1 MAYDATPTAAR
12 AVTAVRETTNP
23 AHPAEPGASGPET
36 LRAAWSVFWTTRA
49 AVLVVAVFAALSFGP
64 AMGGLAERNA
74 AVFDEPELT
83 RSLAEPLLSPL
94 ARWDAAWYLRIAE
107 SGYGGSDVRAAFFP
121 LYPLLVRAVA
131 APFGA
136 SPGALLVAAYVVSLA
151 AFFGALVL
159 LHRLVSLELGRPLA
173 QPALLLLAVFP
184 AAVFFG
190 APYSESLFLLLAVGA
205 FYAARTGRWAWAGA
219 AAAGAAATRSAG
231 VLLLLPLAMLWW
243 SARPRKAR
251 DAAWLLLAP
260 LGIAAYAAFLGLA
273 EGDAWRFLDVQDA
286 WSRELRVPL
295 LGAWDGLGAAIDGA
309 RQLISGQ
316 TEVVYFEQAAGDPYR
331 IAAIN
336 LMLFGS
342 LVFALVASAGCLRR
356 LPKAYGVWVAASL
369 VLPLTFP
376 VKPQPLMSLP
386 RFLAVLFPIF
396 MWLALWSEERR
407 ATARVAAVSALGLGL
422 FTAQFASW
430 HWMS

>member
-12 AVTAVRETTNP
+12 AVTAVR
-23 AHPAEPGASGPET
+23 GSVT

-74 AVFDEPELT
+74 EVFDEPELT

-107 SGYGGSDVRAAFFP
+107 SGYGGSEVRAAFFP

-159 LHRLVSLELGRPLA
+159 LHRLVSLELGRTLA

-219 AAAGAAATRSAG
+219 ATAGAAATRSAG

-243 SARPRKAR
+243 STRPRRVR

-260 LGIAAYAAFLGLA
+260 LGLAAYAVFLGLA

-286 WSRELRVPL
+286 WSRELTVPL
-295 LGAWDGLGAAIDGA
+295 AGAWDGLGAAVDGA
-309 RQLISGQ
+309 RQLLSGQ

-342 LVFALVASAGCLRR
+342 LVFALVACAGCLRR
-356 LPKAYGVWVAASL
+356 LPKAYGAWVAASL

-430 HWMS
+430 HWIS

>member
-1 MAYDATPTAAR
+1 MAYDATPAAAR
-12 AVTAVRETTNP
+12 VLTAVR
-23 AHPAEPGASGPET
+23 GSET

-64 AMGGLAERNA
+64 AGGGLAERNA
-74 AVFDEPELT
+74 EKFDEPELT

-131 APFGA
+131 SPVGA
-136 SPGALLVAAYVVSLA
+136 SPSALLVAAYAVALA
-151 AFFGALVL
+151 AFLGALVL

-231 VLLLLPLAMLWW
+231 VLLLLPLVMLWW
-243 SARPRKAR
+243 GSGRGVPPLRGGHAASRRLR
-251 DAAWLLLAP
+251 DAAWFLLGP
-260 LGIAAYAAFLGLA
+260 LGLAAYAAFLGLA

-286 WSRELRVPL
+286 WSRELTVPL
-295 LGAWDGLGAAIDGA
+295 AGAWDGLGAAVDGA
-309 RQLISGQ
+309 RQLLSGQ
-316 TEVVYFEQAAGDPYR
+316 RKVVYFEEAAGDPYR

-336 LMLFGS
+336 LMLLGS
-342 LVFALVASAGCLRR
+342 LVFALVACAGCLRR

-386 RFLAVLFPIF
+386 RFLVVLFPIF

-430 HWMS
+430 HWIS

>member
-23 AHPAEPGASGPET
+23 AHPAEPGASGPVT

-74 AVFDEPELT
+74 EVFDEPELT

-94 ARWDAAWYLRIAE
+94 ARWDAVWYLRIAE

-121 LYPLLVRAVA
+121 FYPLLVRAVA

-151 AFFGALVL
+151 AFLGALVL
-159 LHRLVSLELGRPLA
+159 LHRLVWLELGRPLA

-219 AAAGAAATRSAG
+219 AAAAAAGTRSAG
-231 VLLLLPLAMLWW
+231 VLLLLPVAMLWW
-243 SARPRKAR
+243 SARPRQPAN
-251 DAAWLLLAP
+251 AAWLLLAP
-260 LGIAAYAAFLGLA
+260 LGLAAYALFLGLA

-286 WSRELRVPL
+286 WSRELTVPL
-295 LGAWDGLGAAIDGA
+295 AGAWDGFGAAIDGA
-309 RQLISGQ
+309 RQLLSGQ
-316 TEVVYFEQAAGDPYR
+316 TEVIYFEEAAGDPYR
-331 IAAIN
+331 IAVIN

-342 LVFALVASAGCLRR
+342 LVFALVACVGCLRR
-356 LPKAYGVWVAASL
+356 LPKAYGAWVAASL

-407 ATARVAAVSALGLGL
+407 ATSRVAAVSAIGLGL

-430 HWMS
+430 HWIS

>member
-12 AVTAVRETTNP
+12 AVSAVRGSV
-23 AHPAEPGASGPET
+23 A

-64 AMGGLAERNA
+64 ATGGLAERNA
-74 AVFDEPELT
+74 EVFDEPQLT
-83 RSLAEPLLSPL
+83 GALAEPLLSPL

-107 SGYGGSDVRAAFFP
+107 SGYEGSDVRAAFFP

-131 APFGA
+131 TPFGA
-136 SPGALLVAAYVVSLA
+136 SPGALLVAAYAVALA
-151 AFFGALVL
+151 AFLGALVL

-173 QPALLLLAVFP
+173 RPALLLLAVFP
-184 AAVFFG
+184 AALYFG

-231 VLLLLPLAMLWW
+231 VLLLVPLAMLWW
-243 SARPRKAR
+243 ASRPRTLAN
-251 DAAWLLLAP
+251 AAWLLLAP
-260 LGIAAYAAFLGLA
+260 LGLAAYAAFLGLA

-286 WSRELRVPL
+286 WSRELAIPL
-295 LGAWDGLGAAIDGA
+295 AGAWDGFAAAVDGA
-309 RQLISGQ
+309 RQLLSGQ
-316 TEVVYFEQAAGDPYR
+316 REVVYFEQAAGDPYR

-342 LVFALVASAGCLRR
+342 LVFAAVACVGCLRR
-356 LPKAYGVWVAASL
+356 LPPAYGAWVAVSL
-369 VLPLTFP
+369 VLPLSLP

-386 RFLAVLFPIF
+386 RFVAVLFPIF

-407 ATARVAAVSALGLGL
+407 ATARLAAVSALGLGL

-430 HWMS
+430 HWIS

>member
-12 AVTAVRETTNP
+12 AVTAVR
-23 AHPAEPGASGPET
+23 GSIT

-49 AVLVVAVFAALSFGP
+49 AVLVASVFAALSFGP
-64 AMGGLAERNA
+64 ATGGLAERNA
-74 AVFDEPELT
+74 EVFDEPELT
-83 RSLAEPLLSPL
+83 RALAEPLLSPL

-121 LYPLLVRAVA
+121 LYPMLVRAVA

-151 AFFGALVL
+151 AFLGALVL

-205 FYAARTGRWAWAGA
+205 FYAARTGRWAWAGT

-243 SARPRKAR
+243 SSRPRRTR

-260 LGIAAYAAFLGLA
+260 VGVAAYAVFLGLA
-273 EGDAWRFLDVQDA
+273 EGDAWRFLDVQNA
-286 WSRELRVPL
+286 WSRELTVPL
-295 LGAWDGLGAAIDGA
+295 AGAWDGLGAAIDGA
-309 RQLISGQ
+309 RQLLSGQ
-316 TEVVYFEQAAGDPYR
+316 TEVVYFEKAAGDPYR

-342 LVFALVASAGCLRR
+342 LVFALVACAGCLRR
-356 LPKAYGVWVAASL
+356 LPKAYGAWVAASL

-376 VKPQPLMSLP
+376 VEPQPLMSLP

-407 ATARVAAVSALGLGL
+407 ATARVAAVSAIGLGL

-430 HWMS
+430 HWIS

>member
-1 MAYDATPTAAR
+1 MAYEATPTAAR
-12 AVTAVRETTNP
+12 AVAAVRGSI
-23 AHPAEPGASGPET
+23 AM
-36 LRAAWSVFWTTRA
+36 RAAWSVFWTTRA

-64 AMGGLAERNA
+64 ATGGLAERNA

-83 RSLAEPLLSPL
+83 RAVADPLLSPL
-94 ARWDAAWYLRIAE
+94 ARWDAAWYLRIAD
-107 SGYGGSDVRAAFFP
+107 SGYAGSDARAAFFP
-121 LYPLLVRAVA
+121 LYPLLVRGLAT
-131 APFGA
+131 PFGA
-136 SPGALLVAAYVVSLA
+136 SPGALFVASYFVALA
-151 AFFGALVL
+151 AFLGALVL

-173 QPALLLLAVFP
+173 GPALLLLAVFP

-205 FYAARTGRWAWAGA
+205 FYAARTERWAWAGA

-231 VLLLLPLAMLWW
+231 ILLLVPLAMLWW
-243 SARPRKAR
+243 ASRERRPL

-260 LGIAAYAAFLGLA
+260 LGLAAYAAFLGLA
-273 EGDAWRFLDVQDA
+273 EGDALRFLDVQDA
-286 WSRELRVPL
+286 WSRELAVPL
-295 LGAWDGLGAAIDGA
+295 AGAWDGFTAAVDGA
-309 RQLISGQ
+309 RQLLSGQ
-316 TEVVYFEQAAGDPYR
+316 REVVYFEEAAGDPYR

-336 LMLFGS
+336 LMLFGA
-342 LVFALVASAGCLRR
+342 LVFAALACAGCLRR
-356 LPKAYGVWVAASL
+356 LPKAYGVWVAVSL
-369 VLPLTFP
+369 VLPLSFP

-430 HWMS
+430 HWIS

>member
-12 AVTAVRETTNP
+12 AVTAVR
-23 AHPAEPGASGPET
+23 GSVT

-64 AMGGLAERNA
+64 ATGGLAERNA

-94 ARWDAAWYLRIAE
+94 ARWDAAWYLRIAD
-107 SGYGGSDVRAAFFP
+107 SGYGGTDARAAFFP
-121 LYPLLVRAVA
+121 LYPLLVRAIA

-136 SPGALLVAAYVVSLA
+136 SPGALLVAAYLVSLA
-151 AFFGALVL
+151 AFLGALVL

-184 AAVFFG
+184 AALFFG

-205 FYAARTGRWAWAGA
+205 FYAARTERWAWAGA

-243 SARPRKAR
+243 STRPRRVR

-260 LGIAAYAAFLGLA
+260 LGLAAYAAFLGLA

-286 WSRELRVPL
+286 WSRELTVPL
-295 LGAWDGLGAAIDGA
+295 FGAWEGFGAAIDGA
-309 RQLISGQ
+309 RQLLSGQ
-316 TEVVYFEQAAGDPYR
+316 TEIVYFEEAAGDPYR

-336 LMLFGS
+336 LMLFGA
-342 LVFALVASAGCLRR
+342 LVFALVACAGCLRR

-386 RFLAVLFPIF
+386 RFVAVLFPIF

-430 HWMS
+430 HWIS

>member
-1 MAYDATPTAAR
+1 MAYDATPTATR
-12 AVTAVRETTNP
+12 AVTALR
-23 AHPAEPGASGPET
+23 GSET
-36 LRAAWSVFWTTRA
+36 LGAAWSVFWTTRA

-94 ARWDAAWYLRIAE
+94 ARWDAVWYLRIAE

-121 LYPLLVRAVA
+121 LYPSLVRAVA

-136 SPGALLVAAYVVSLA
+136 SPGALLVAAYAVSLA
-151 AFFGALVL
+151 AFLGALVL
-159 LHRLVSLELGRPLA
+159 LHRLVSLELGRQLA
-173 QPALLLLAVFP
+173 QPALLLLALFP

-231 VLLLLPLAMLWW
+231 VLLLLPLAMFWW
-243 SARPRKAR
+243 SAHPRRPR
-251 DAAWLLLAP
+251 DAAWLLVAP
-260 LGIAAYAAFLGLA
+260 LGLAAYAAFLGLA

-286 WSRELRVPL
+286 WSRELTVPL
-295 LGAWDGLGAAIDGA
+295 AGAWDGFGAAIDGA
-309 RQLISGQ
+309 RQLLSGQ
-316 TEVVYFEQAAGDPYR
+316 REVVYFEEAAGDPYR

-342 LVFALVASAGCLRR
+342 LVFALVACAGCLRR
-356 LPKAYGVWVAASL
+356 LPKAYGAWVAASL

-396 MWLALWSEERR
+396 MWLAVWSEERR

-430 HWMS
+430 HWIS

>member
-1 MAYDATPTAAR
+1 MAYEATPTAAR
-12 AVTAVRETTNP
+12 AVAAVRGST
-23 AHPAEPGASGPET
+23 A

-64 AMGGLAERNA
+64 AGGGLAERNA
-74 AVFDEPELT
+74 EVFDEPELT
-83 RSLAEPLLSPL
+83 RSLAEPVLSPL
-94 ARWDAAWYLRIAE
+94 ARWDGAWYLRIAD
-107 SGYGGSDVRAAFFP
+107 SGYAGSDVRAAFFP

-136 SPGALLVAAYVVSLA
+136 SPAALLVAAYAVALA
-151 AFFGALVL
+151 AFLAALVL

-190 APYSESLFLLLAVGA
+190 APYSESLFLMLAVGA
-205 FYAARTGRWAWAGA
+205 FYAARTERWAWAGA

-243 SARPRKAR
+243 TSRPRRAR
-251 DAAWLLLAP
+251 DAAWLLLVL
-260 LGIAAYAAFLGLA
+260 LGPAAYAAFLGLA

-286 WSRELRVPL
+286 WSRELAVPL
-295 LGAWDGLGAAIDGA
+295 AGAWDGFSAAVDGA
-309 RQLISGQ
+309 RQLLSGQ
-316 TEVVYFEQAAGDPYR
+316 REVVYFEQAAGDPYR

-336 LMLFGS
+336 LMLFGA
-342 LVFALVASAGCLRR
+342 LVFALVACAGCLRR
-356 LPKAYGVWVAASL
+356 LPRAYGAWVAVSL

-386 RFLAVLFPIF
+386 RFIAVLFPIF

-407 ATARVAAVSALGLGL
+407 ATPRVAAVSALGLGL

-430 HWMS
+430 HWIS

>member
-1 MAYDATPTAAR
+1 MVFDATPTAAR
-12 AVTAVRETTNP
+12 AVTAVRGSV
-23 AHPAEPGASGPET
+23 A

-74 AVFDEPELT
+74 EMFDEPELT
-83 RSLAEPLLSPL
+83 RALAEPLLSPL

-136 SPGALLVAAYVVSLA
+136 SPAAMLAAAYVLSLA
-151 AFFGALVL
+151 AFLGALVL
-159 LHRLVSLELGRPLA
+159 LHRLVTLELGRALA

-205 FYAARTGRWAWAGA
+205 FYAARTGNWAWAGA
-219 AAAGAAATRSAG
+219 AAAGAAATRSSG

-243 SARPRKAR
+243 SSGRGASAPRAGRRRR

-260 LGIAAYAAFLGLA
+260 LGLAAYAAFLGIA

-286 WSRELRVPL
+286 WSRELTVPL
-295 LGAWDGLGAAIDGA
+295 AGAWDGLGAAIDGA
-309 RQLISGQ
+309 RQLLSGQ
-316 TEVVYFEQAAGDPYR
+316 TEVVYFEEAAGDPYR
-331 IAAIN
+331 IAAVN

-342 LVFALVASAGCLRR
+342 LVFALVACAGCLRR
-356 LPKAYGVWVAASL
+356 LPKAYGAWVAASL

-376 VKPQPLMSLP
+376 VEPQPLMSLP

-430 HWMS
+430 HWIS

>member
-12 AVTAVRETTNP
+12 AVTAVRGSI
-23 AHPAEPGASGPET
+23 A
-36 LRAAWSVFWTTRA
+36 LRSAWSVFWTTRA

-74 AVFDEPELT
+74 EVFDEPSLT

-151 AFFGALVL
+151 AFLGALL
-159 LHRLVSLELGRPLA
+159 LLYRLVSLELGRPLA
-173 QPALLLLAVFP
+173 KPALLLLAVFP

-231 VLLLLPLAMLWW
+231 VLLLLPLVMLWW
-243 SARPRKAR
+243 SAHPRRAR
-251 DAAWLLLAP
+251 DAAWLLFAP
-260 LGIAAYAAFLGLA
+260 LGVAAYAAFLGLA

-286 WSRELRVPL
+286 WSRELTVPL
-295 LGAWDGLGAAIDGA
+295 AGAWDGFGAAIDGA
-309 RQLISGQ
+309 RQLLSGQ
-316 TEVVYFEQAAGDPYR
+316 REVVYFEEAAGDPYR
-331 IAAIN
+331 IAAVN

-342 LVFALVASAGCLRR
+342 LVFALVACAGCLRR
-356 LPKAYGVWVAASL
+356 LPKAYGGWVAASL

-430 HWMS
+430 HWIS

>member
-1 MAYDATPTAAR
+1 M
-12 AVTAVRETTNP
+12 
-23 AHPAEPGASGPET
+23 T

-74 AVFDEPELT
+74 EVFDEPELT

-136 SPGALLVAAYVVSLA
+136 SPEALLLAAYVVSLA
-151 AFFGALVL
+151 AFLGALVL

-184 AAVFFG
+184 AAGFFG

-205 FYAARTGRWAWAGA
+205 FYAARTGRWAWAGV

-243 SARPRKAR
+243 SSGRGASGPRSPRRLR

-260 LGIAAYAAFLGLA
+260 LGLAAYAAFLGLA

-286 WSRELRVPL
+286 WSRELTVPL
-295 LGAWDGLGAAIDGA
+295 GGAWDGLGAAVDGA
-309 RQLISGQ
+309 RQLLSGQ
-316 TEVVYFEQAAGDPYR
+316 TEVVYFEEAAGDPYR

-342 LVFALVASAGCLRR
+342 LVFALVACVGCLRR
-356 LPKAYGVWVAASL
+356 LPKAYGAWVAASL

-376 VKPQPLMSLP
+376 VGPQPLMSLP

-430 HWMS
+430 HWIS

>member
-12 AVTAVRETTNP
+12 AVTAVR
-23 AHPAEPGASGPET
+23 GSET

-49 AVLVVAVFAALSFGP
+49 AVLIVAVFAALSFGP

-74 AVFDEPELT
+74 EVFDEPELT
-83 RSLAEPLLSPL
+83 RPLAEPLLSPL
-94 ARWDAAWYLRIAE
+94 ARWDAAWYLRIAD

-136 SPGALLVAAYVVSLA
+136 SPEALLVAAYAVALA
-151 AFFGALVL
+151 AFLGALVL

-243 SARPRKAR
+243 SARPRKLGNV
-251 DAAWLLLAP
+251 AWLLLAP
-260 LGIAAYAAFLGLA
+260 LGLAAYAVFLGLA

-286 WSRELRVPL
+286 WSRELTVPL
-295 LGAWDGLGAAIDGA
+295 GGAWDGLGAAVDGA
-309 RQLISGQ
+309 RQLLSGQ
-316 TEVVYFEQAAGDPYR
+316 REVVYFEQAAGDPYR

-342 LVFALVASAGCLRR
+342 LVFALVACVGCLRR

-407 ATARVAAVSALGLGL
+407 ATPRVAAVSALGLGL

-430 HWMS
+430 HWIS

>member
-12 AVTAVRETTNP
+12 AVTAVR
-23 AHPAEPGASGPET
+23 GSVT

-74 AVFDEPELT
+74 EVFDEPELT

-131 APFGA
+131 TPFGA

-151 AFFGALVL
+151 AFLGALVL

-219 AAAGAAATRSAG
+219 AATGAAATRSAG
-231 VLLLLPLAMLWW
+231 VLLLVPLAMLWW
-243 SARPRKAR
+243 STARKPGNI
-251 DAAWLLLAP
+251 AWLLLAP
-260 LGIAAYAAFLGLA
+260 LGLAAYAVFLGLA

-286 WSRELRVPL
+286 WSRELTVPL
-295 LGAWDGLGAAIDGA
+295 AGAWDGLGAAIDGA
-309 RQLISGQ
+309 RQLLSGQ
-316 TEVVYFEQAAGDPYR
+316 TEVVYFEEAAGDPYR

-342 LVFALVASAGCLRR
+342 LVFALVACVGCLRR
-356 LPKAYGVWVAASL
+356 LPKAYGAWVAASL

-430 HWMS
+430 HWIS

>member
-12 AVTAVRETTNP
+12 AVTAVR
-23 AHPAEPGASGPET
+23 GSET

-64 AMGGLAERNA
+64 AGGGLAERNA
-74 AVFDEPELT
+74 DMFDEPELT

-94 ARWDAAWYLRIAE
+94 ARWDAAWYLRIAD
-107 SGYGGSDVRAAFFP
+107 SGYAGSDVRAAFFP
-121 LYPLLVRAVA
+121 LYPLLVRAIA

-136 SPGALLVAAYVVSLA
+136 SPGALLLAAYAVALA
-151 AFFGALVL
+151 AFLAALVL

-190 APYSESLFLLLAVGA
+190 APYSESLFLLLAVAA
-205 FYAARTGRWAWAGA
+205 FYAARTDRWAWAGA

-243 SARPRKAR
+243 TSRPRRPR

-260 LGIAAYAAFLGLA
+260 LGLAAYAVFLGLS

-286 WSRELRVPL
+286 WSRELVVPL
-295 LGAWDGLGAAIDGA
+295 AGAWDGFGAALDGA
-309 RQLISGQ
+309 RQLLSGQ
-316 TEVVYFEQAAGDPYR
+316 REFVYFEQAAGDPYR

-342 LVFALVASAGCLRR
+342 LVFAVVACAGCLRR
-356 LPKAYGVWVAASL
+356 LPKAYGAWVAASL

-407 ATARVAAVSALGLGL
+407 ATPRVAAVSALGLGL

-430 HWMS
+430 HWIS

>member
-1 MAYDATPTAAR
+1 MAYDATPTATR
-12 AVTAVRETTNP
+12 AITAVR
-23 AHPAEPGASGPET
+23 GPET

-74 AVFDEPELT
+74 EVFDEPELT
-83 RSLAEPLLSPL
+83 RSVAEPLLSPL
-94 ARWDAAWYLRIAE
+94 ARWDAAWYLRIAD
-107 SGYGGSDVRAAFFP
+107 SGYAGSDVRAAFFP
-121 LYPLLVRAVA
+121 LYPFLVRAVA

-136 SPGALLVAAYVVSLA
+136 SPTALLIAAYAVALA

-173 QPALLLLAVFP
+173 GPTLLLLAVFP

-231 VLLLLPLAMLWW
+231 VLLLIPLAMLWW
-243 SARPRKAR
+243 TSRPRRPR
-251 DAAWLLLAP
+251 DAAWLALGP
-260 LGIAAYAAFLGLA
+260 LGLVAYAAFLGLA

-286 WSRELRVPL
+286 WSRELAIPL
-295 LGAWDGLGAAIDGA
+295 GGAWDGFTAAADGA
-309 RQLISGQ
+309 RQLLSGQ
-316 TEVVYFEQAAGDPYR
+316 REVVYFEEAAGDPYR

-342 LVFALVASAGCLRR
+342 LVFALVACAGCLRR
-356 LPKAYGVWVAASL
+356 LPKAYGAWVAASL

-430 HWMS
+430 HWIS

>member
-1 MAYDATPTAAR
+1 MA
-12 AVTAVRETTNP
+12 
-23 AHPAEPGASGPET
+23 
-36 LRAAWSVFWTTRA
+36 LRAAWSVFWTTRT
-49 AVLVVAVFAALSFGP
+49 AVLVVAIFAALSFGP
-64 AMGGLAERNA
+64 ATGGLAERNA
-74 AVFDEPELT
+74 SKFDEPALT
-83 RSLAEPLLSPL
+83 GALAEPLLSPL
-94 ARWDAAWYLRIAE
+94 ARWDAVWYLRIAE
-107 SGYGGSDVRAAFFP
+107 SGYAGSDARAAFFP

-136 SPGALLVAAYVVSLA
+136 SPGALLMAGYVVALLA
-151 AFFGALVL
+151 FLGALVL

-173 QPALLLLAVFP
+173 QPTLLLLAVFP

-205 FYAARTGRWAWAGA
+205 FYAARTDRWAWAGV

-231 VLLLLPLAMLWW
+231 VLLLVPLAMLWW
-243 SARPRKAR
+243 SGRDGAAGATAWPGGRRAR

-260 LGIAAYAAFLGLA
+260 LGVAGYVAFLGLA
-273 EGDAWRFLDVQDA
+273 EGDPWRFLDVQDA
-286 WSRELRVPL
+286 WSRELTVPL

-309 RQLISGQ
+309 RQLLSGQ
-316 TEVVYFEQAAGDPYR
+316 REVVYFEQAAGDPYR

-342 LVFALVASAGCLRR
+342 LVFALVACVGCLRR
-356 LPKAYGVWVAASL
+356 LPKAYGAWVAVSL

-396 MWLALWSEERR
+396 MWLAVWSEERR
-407 ATARVAAVSALGLGL
+407 ATAGVVAVSALGLGL

-430 HWMS
+430 HWIS